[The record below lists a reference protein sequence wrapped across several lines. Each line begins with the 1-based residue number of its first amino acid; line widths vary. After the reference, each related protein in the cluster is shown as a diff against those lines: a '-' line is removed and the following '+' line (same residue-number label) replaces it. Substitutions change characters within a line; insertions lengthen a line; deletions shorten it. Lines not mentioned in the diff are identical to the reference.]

1 MGRQP
6 IPGYL
11 RGAGAARMRCW
22 GTRLATTGFRLRV
35 PLAAR
40 GRARRSRGKLGHV
53 RDNIEVPTYRD
64 EAVVLRTHKLGE
76 ADRII
81 TMLSRHHGKIR
92 AVAKG
97 VRRTTSK
104 FGARLEPF
112 SHIDL
117 QLAVGHSL
125 DIITQVESLD
135 AFGEPLTDDYRG
147 YTAGQV
153 MLETADR
160 LVVEESE
167 PALQQYLLLVG
178 ALRALNQGTSDGQRP
193 ATLILDSYLLRALAV
208 AGYAPS
214 FSDCARCGI
223 AGPHRAFS
231 PALGGAVCE
240 RCRPAGAA
248 RPAPETLPL
257 LGALLEGRWR
267 DTRQVDD
274 HVAREASG
282 ITAAFVAW
290 HLDRSL
296 RSLAHV
302 ER

>member
-1 MGRQP
+1 MWRW
-6 IPGYL
+6 
-11 RGAGAARMRCW
+11 R
-22 GTRLATTGFRLRV
+22 TRRLRTRHGRRV
-35 PLAAR
+35 RFATR
-40 GRARRSRGKLGHV
+40 GRTRRTPGKLGHV

-81 TMLSRHHGKIR
+81 TMLSRRHGKIR

-97 VRRTTSK
+97 VRRTSSK

-125 DIITQVESLD
+125 DVITQVVSLD
-135 AFGEPLTDDYRG
+135 AFGQPLTDNYPA

-178 ALRALNQGTSDGQRP
+178 ALRALNHGTSDGRRP
-193 ATLILDSYLLRALAV
+193 ARLILDSYLLRALAA

-214 FSDCARCGI
+214 IADCARCGI

-240 RCRPAGAA
+240 RCLPAGAA
-248 RPAPETLPL
+248 RPAPETLAL
-257 LGALLEGRWR
+257 LGALLEGRWL
-267 DTRQVDD
+267 DTRQVPD
-274 HVAREASG
+274 HVAQEASG
-282 ITAAFVAW
+282 MTAAFVAW
-290 HLDRSL
+290 HLDRNL
-296 RSLAHV
+296 KSLAHV